1 MHEEMA
7 RDQAFDFHV
16 FHLSN
21 RNETDCCG
29 GQETGRHAHGSPVT
43 NDPTVAQKILNDL
56 QLSPEAFIPATFR
69 IGCTCQ
75 RVNDRHNH
83 SIGPYWKCAN
93 HSGLQASSTAQIANT
108 T

>member
-7 RDQAFDFHV
+7 LDKAFDFHV
-16 FHLSN
+16 FHLGN

-43 NDPTVAQKILNDL
+43 NDATVAQKYLNSL
-56 QLSPEAFIPATFR
+56 QLSPATFIPATLR

-75 RVNDRHNH
+75 RVSDRHSH
-83 SIGPYWKCAN
+83 SIGPYWKRAS
-93 HSGLQASSTAQIANT
+93 HSGLQASSIAQIPST